1 MKQPAVKSI
10 HSKVGLLNILF
21 TPGASGTF
29 LASMLAQAIRD
40 PWWEDYVPVY
50 HNELFRVTNEFLN
63 PFNHIAMTWH
73 PVNLKERTHEVLS
86 LKDINWINLTITPEE
101 AKFTKVL
108 WAIKRQDM
116 RGVTKEDILHR
127 LSSDTDD
134 EYKGMHLRQKRIA
147 SHLAVN
153 NNVLDVKF
161 SDVFVDG
168 NTDVILSILNTVY
181 KGNYVAK
188 NVVDNVS
195 AQCIA
200 KHKAD
205 IKLHDELLVPD
216 GDGLIDYILAQV

>member
-40 PWWEDYVPVY
+40 PWWEDYIPETP
-50 HNELFRVTNEFLN
+50 NELFRVTNEFLN

-73 PVNLKERTHEVLS
+73 PINIPETHEVLS

>member
-1 MKQPAVKSI
+1 MKHPAIKTM
-10 HSKVGLLNILF
+10 HTKVGLLNILF

-40 PWWEDYVPVY
+40 PWWEDYKPSTD
-50 HNELFRVTNEFLN
+50 NELFRVTNEFLN

-73 PVNLKERTHEVLS
+73 PINIPETHEVLN

-108 WAIKRQDM
+108 WAIKRQDFT
-116 RGVTKEDILHR
+116 GVTKEDILHR
-127 LSSDTDD
+127 LSSNTDE
-134 EYKGMHLRQKRIA
+134 EYKGMHARQKRIA
-147 SHLAVN
+147 SQLSVN

-161 SDVFVDG
+161 SDVFADG

-181 KGNYVAK
+181 KGHYVA
-188 NVVDNVS
+188 NSIVDNIS
-195 AQCIA
+195 KQCIA
-200 KHKAD
+200 KYKID
-205 IKLHDELLVPD
+205 VKLHDDLLVPD

>member
-1 MKQPAVKSI
+1 
-10 HSKVGLLNILF
+10 
-21 TPGASGTF
+21 
-29 LASMLAQAIRD
+29 MLAQAIRD